1 MEPISH
7 WISHYGYAGIFFLLL
22 FGIVGLPVPDEWLLT
37 FAGYLVFKNHLNLL
51 PTYVAAALGSMCGI
65 TVSYGL
71 GRSLGLFVLR
81 HYGRFFR
88 ITPDQLDRVHAWF
101 DRFGTWT
108 LLIGYFI
115 PGVRHL
121 TAVIAGTSKLR
132 PSLFSLFAY
141 TGAMVWAATFIGV
154 GYYFGEQWSQVLKQ
168 VHKHLVIFTWI
179 ALAVVVVYLFWH
191 YWKRKSM
198 RGKSGTGIDI

>member
-141 TGAMVWAATFIGV
+141 TGAMIWAATFIGV

-191 YWKRKSM
+191 YRKRKSM